1 MKVLDPMGRQ
11 LSGRVGDM
19 IYCVRY
25 GRTYARRVAIPG
37 KRRKRAEGE
46 MAEGMVASSN
56 RLRVVQDF
64 FGKLRANVSAEI
76 WRAAGRAVGRLP
88 QNLFYS
94 LNYGCFD
101 GDWRLTRPGE
111 LRLTEGALLLP
122 PGLAVEGEGEGWW
135 RVRWGEDREWS
146 TAAPGDRLRVA
157 VVYRLRRLVVR
168 AAGEV
173 TGTRGELEGR
183 FRLPEGLLDGAGVE
197 TGEPADGVHAYVYFE
212 REDGGAWS
220 PSWYARLG

>member
-37 KRRKRAEGE
+37 KKRRGDGEGRSE
-46 MAEGMVASSN
+46 AQVEAAS
-56 RLRVVQDF
+56 RFRVVQDF
-64 FGKLRANVSAEI
+64 FGKLRENVLAEI
-76 WRAAGRAVGRLP
+76 WRAAGRAAGRLP

-122 PGLAVEGEGEGWW
+122 PGLAVEGEGDGWW

-168 AAGEV
+168 AVEEV

-183 FRLPEGLLDGAGVE
+183 FRLPEVLRAG
-197 TGEPADGVHAYVYFE
+197 TGV
-212 REDGGAWS
+212 
-220 PSWYARLG
+220 